1 MSDILIDNK
10 KFYDFE
16 LKFLTYFSFVTKLT
30 VILFLIGIFQN
41 KPYILIQFNF
51 VVKIILALFLIYRF
65 NSYRKHKIE
74 FTELD
79 RKVCYSAGIYIILI
93 SFLDII
99 NYYTETIRN
108 NFILPF
114 TKNISTYFTSYI
126 NINKIKNFVENQD

>member
-1 MSDILIDNK
+1 MSDIVVDNK
-10 KFYDFE
+10 KFYNFE
-16 LKFLTYFSFVTKLT
+16 LKFLTYFSYVTKFT
-30 VILFLIGIFQN
+30 VLLFLIGIFQN
-41 KPYILIQFNF
+41 KPFILIQFNF
-51 VVKIILALFLIYRF
+51 VVKVILALFLIYRF

-99 NYYTETIRN
+99 NFYTEYIRN

-114 TKNISTYFTSYI
+114 TKQFMQHIPNFS
-126 NINKIKNFVENQD
+126 IK

>member
-10 KFYDFE
+10 KFYNFE
-16 LKFLTYFSFVTKLT
+16 LKFLNYFSFVTKLT
-30 VILFLIGIFQN
+30 VILFLIGFFQN
-41 KPYILIQFNF
+41 KPSILIQFNF

-93 SFLDII
+93 SFLDIV
-99 NYYTETIRN
+99 NYYTEYIRN

-114 TKNISTYFTSYI
+114 TKNITNYIKSSTQFT
-126 NINKIKNFVENQD
+126 